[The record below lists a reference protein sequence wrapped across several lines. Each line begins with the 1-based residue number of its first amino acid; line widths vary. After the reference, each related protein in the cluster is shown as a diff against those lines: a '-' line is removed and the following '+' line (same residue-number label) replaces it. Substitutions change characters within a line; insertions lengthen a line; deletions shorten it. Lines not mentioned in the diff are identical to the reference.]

1 VYYFASVLFVFV
13 LYKFI
18 NFSFLYSIHSL
29 FETEYV
35 FNDPLASF
43 ISHSSSSSNSK
54 SVLKSKLDADFFD
67 NDDDNNFNKLE
78 QYISEKPANKEI
90 DVLAWWKVSVFFCL
104 IIFYNI
110 KIFAFLRP
118 IRFSFLDLQKWLVII

>member
-1 VYYFASVLFVFV
+1 MC
-13 LYKFI
+13 
-18 NFSFLYSIHSL
+18 SL

-67 NDDDNNFNKLE
+67 DDDDNNIDELE
-78 QYISEKPANKEI
+78 QYISEKSANKEI

>member
-1 VYYFASVLFVFV
+1 M
-13 LYKFI
+13 
-18 NFSFLYSIHSL
+18 HSL

-67 NDDDNNFNKLE
+67 DDDDNNIDELE

-90 DVLAWWKVSVFFCL
+90 DVFGLVESECLFF
-104 IIFYNI
+104 
-110 KIFAFLRP
+110 
-118 IRFSFLDLQKWLVII
+118 V